1 MSRMLVY
8 VASRNHHSSQST
20 GLFHHHKEFPDDSF
34 KDRDG
39 QQGSL
44 PVFKRFPAR
53 RVEART
59 SKDKDISEETADNCK
74 QKSPQNT

>member
-8 VASRNHHSSQST
+8 VASRNHHSGQST

-34 KDRDG
+34 KNRDG

-44 PVFKRFPAR
+44 PVSQH
-53 RVEART
+53 EG
-59 SKDKDISEETADNCK
+59 
-74 QKSPQNT
+74 